1 LPYCQKCGVQL
12 KEDDEYCSVCGT
24 RVGLARGPRLERR
37 RHAWPAFPVFALVA
51 ILVTATVIVAFL
63 FIPMNPVKLARSEG
77 VAYQS
82 GITTLKLN
90 LTTDIG
96 RINVNFENMPNKLV
110 ALNISATGGTTILAP
125 PNPLNITF
133 NHAVAGSTLTVTSSI
148 HRATAWTMPYGL
160 NVVCDLY
167 INPSMKTNVKAETSV
182 GSVRLDSEVAVV
194 FESLTL
200 RATTGQVEATL
211 EKATILG
218 PVTLSTTTGGVSL
231 NLKNTTAPANI
242 PVTVKTT
249 TGGITLDIQQDT
261 SLPANVTLNTE
272 ATTGGI
278 DHTITIH
285 NGVAAKIT
293 SETTVGGITFTET
306 GFNGTKALLFSEN
319 YPAASNFDISLKT
332 TTGGVHTSATYTP

>member
-1 LPYCQKCGVQL
+1 M
-12 KEDDEYCSVCGT
+12 
-24 RVGLARGPRLERR
+24 GLAGGLRLERR

-63 FIPMNPVKLARSEG
+63 FIPINPVKLARSEG
-77 VAYQS
+77 IVYQS

-96 RINVNFENMPNKLV
+96 RINVNFENMPDKLV

-133 NHAVAGSTLTVTSSI
+133 NHAVAGSTLTVASSI

-167 INPSMKTNVKAETSV
+167 INPSMKINVKAETSV
-182 GSVRLDSEVAVV
+182 GSVHLDSEVAVV

-231 NLKNTTAPANI
+231 TLKNTTAPVNI
-242 PVTVKTT
+242 PFTVKTT
-249 TGGITLDIQQDT
+249 TGGIILDIQQYT
-261 SLPANVTLNTE
+261 SLPANVTLNAE

-278 DHTITIH
+278 DHTMTIH
-285 NGVAAKIT
+285 NGVAARIT
-293 SETTVGGITFTET
+293 SETTIGGIAFTET
-306 GFNGTKALLFSEN
+306 GFNGSKALLFSDN
-319 YPAASNFDISLKT
+319 YPTASNFDISLKT
-332 TTGGVHTSATYTP
+332 TTGGVHTNATYTP

>member
-1 LPYCQKCGVQL
+1 MPYCQKCGAQL

-24 RVGLARGPRLERR
+24 RVGLAGGLRLERR

-63 FIPMNPVKLARSEG
+63 FIPINPVKLARSEG
-77 VAYQS
+77 IVYQS

-96 RINVNFENMPNKLV
+96 RINVNFENMPDKLV

-133 NHAVAGSTLTVTSSI
+133 NHAVAGSTLTVASSI

-167 INPSMKTNVKAETSV
+167 INPSMKINVKAETSV
-182 GSVRLDSEVAVV
+182 GSVHLDSEVAVV

-231 NLKNTTAPANI
+231 ALKNTTAPVSI
-242 PVTVKTT
+242 PFTVKTT
-249 TGGITLDIQQDT
+249 TGGIILDIQQYT
-261 SLPANVTLNTE
+261 SLPANVTLNAE

-278 DHTITIH
+278 GHTMTIH
-285 NGVAAKIT
+285 NGVAARIT
-293 SETTVGGITFTET
+293 SETTIGGIAFTET
-306 GFNGTKALLFSEN
+306 GFNGSKALLFSDN
-319 YPAASNFDISLKT
+319 YPTASNFDISLKT
-332 TTGGVHTSATYTP
+332 TTGGVHTNATYTP